1 MNALQVLSVGIDV
14 GSSTSHL
21 IFSRL
26 TLKREYSF
34 INTTNRFK
42 VVDREIVYEG
52 EIIFTP
58 LLDKSTIDTEKLIE
72 FFKKE
77 YEKAT

>member
-1 MNALQVLSVGIDV
+1 MLSVGIDV